1 MGQGAVLT
9 ATIRACTRPPL
20 IPPSSNRARP
30 EQRRSSAVVGADSSL
45 AVHGH
50 VEGTPRLHYLAW
62 RTGDGPPVLL
72 LHGSTQHAR
81 VWDRVA
87 ERLDGYS
94 AMALDLRGH
103 GETERSES
111 YDPEDYLR
119 DVDRAVDSLL
129 ADGAEGGR
137 VALVGHSM
145 GSLIAMRYAAERP
158 QRVWATVFIDIDAR
172 VPEYQVETLHAA
184 GARPV
189 QAYETR
195 EEARERVAKRNPGAP
210 DAVIERLVSAGFLQ
224 SDDGR
229 CIEGYDRRTLAEFAR
244 WDNRA
249 LLPRITC
256 PALVVRGGATIVHG
270 EEAAR
275 EMVDALPDARFHE
288 LPGADHML
296 HVSHAEELAS
306 LLSAFLDEARS
317 SETAPSA

>member
-1 MGQGAVLT
+1 MAADPSPAIHGQ
-9 ATIRACTRPPL
+9 I
-20 IPPSSNRARP
+20 
-30 EQRRSSAVVGADSSL
+30 
-45 AVHGH
+45 
-50 VEGTPRLHYLAW
+50 EGRPRLHYLAW
-62 RTGDGPPVLL
+62 RADDGPPVLL
-72 LHGSTQHAR
+72 LHGSTQHAH

-103 GETERSES
+103 GQSEWS
-111 YDPEDYLR
+111 GGYDPEDYLR
-119 DVDRAVDSLL
+119 DVDRAVDRL
-129 ADGAEGGR
+129 AGGAEGGR

-158 QRVWATVFIDIDAR
+158 QRVWAAVFIDIDAR
-172 VPEYQVETLHAA
+172 VPEHQVETLHAA
-184 GARPV
+184 GARPG

-210 DAVIERLVSAGFLQ
+210 DTVIERLLSAGFLQ

-229 CIEGYDRRTLAEFAR
+229 CVEGYDRRTLAEFAR
-244 WDNRA
+244 WDNRE

-256 PALVVRGGATIVHG
+256 PALVVRGRATIMHG

-275 EMVDALPDARFHE
+275 EMVDALPDARLHE
-288 LPGADHML
+288 LPDADHML

-306 LLSAFLDEARS
+306 LLAAFLDDARS
-317 SETAPSA
+317 GETAPSA

>member
-1 MGQGAVLT
+1 MA
-9 ATIRACTRPPL
+9 
-20 IPPSSNRARP
+20 
-30 EQRRSSAVVGADSSL
+30 ADSSP

-50 VEGTPRLHYLAW
+50 IEGAPRLHYLAW
-62 RTGDGPPVLL
+62 RAGAGPPVLL

-87 ERLDGYS
+87 QRLNGYS

-103 GETERSES
+103 GQSEWSGS

-119 DVDRAVDSLL
+119 DVDRAIDRL
-129 ADGAEGGR
+129 ADGAEGER

-158 QRVWATVFIDIDAR
+158 QRVWAAVFIDIDAR
-172 VPEYQVETLHAA
+172 VPEHQVETLHAA
-184 GARPV
+184 GARPA

-195 EEARERVAKRNPGAP
+195 EQARERVAKRNPGAP
-210 DAVIERLVSAGFLQ
+210 DTVIERLVSAGFLQ

-229 CIEGYDRRTLAEFAR
+229 CIESYDRRTLAEFAR
-244 WDNRA
+244 WDNRK

-256 PALVVRGGATIVHG
+256 PVLVVRGGATIVHG
-270 EEAAR
+270 EGAAR

-317 SETAPSA
+317 SETAPSP